1 MTGTECP
8 DKKRK
13 RRLTDRDGVT
23 LGEMMVSVL
32 IMSLLTLAVSA
43 GVGTAAKV
51 YRAEKE
57 YAESRVLANS
67 LLLSMTEEL
76 RYASEPEILEG
87 GSEVR
92 YDSALYGSGTVMKI
106 RPQEEDWGKL
116 AFEYDHEKVA
126 YPYAD
131 KTYMGYWIRKKEDKP
146 LFRLGDDGSYIELSY
161 DICDSRGNRKASLEN
176 VRIRLL
182 NR

>member
-1 MTGTECP
+1 MTGTQCP
-8 DKKRK
+8 GEKRK
-13 RRLTDRDGVT
+13 GRLADCAGVT
-23 LGEMMVSVL
+23 LGELMVSVL

-57 YAESRVLANS
+57 YSESRVLANS
-67 LLLSMTEEL
+67 ILLSMTEEL
-76 RYASEPEILEG
+76 RYASKPEILEG
-87 GSEVR
+87 GSEIR
-92 YDSALYGSGTVMKI
+92 YDSALYGSGVVMKI
-106 RPQEEDWGKL
+106 RILEGDWGKL
-116 AFEYDHEKVA
+116 ALEYDDGKEA
-126 YPYAD
+126 YPYED

-161 DICDSRGNRKASLEN
+161 DICDSNGKVKASLEN